1 MAIKPDEMTVSLKI
15 KKSIVEIL
23 DKERAKFKQPRS
35 SWIIQC
41 IVEKLEKIGYE
52 VNEDTKD
59 H

>member
-1 MAIKPDEMTVSLKI
+1 MSIKPDEMTVSLKM
-15 KKSIVEIL
+15 KKTIVELL

-52 VNEDTKD
+52 IEGENK
-59 H
+59 

>member
-1 MAIKPDEMTVSLKI
+1 M
-15 KKSIVEIL
+15 KKTIVEIL

-52 VNEDTKD
+52 IGEESR
-59 H
+59 

>member
-1 MAIKPDEMTVSLKI
+1 MSVKPDEMTVSLKM
-15 KKSIVEIL
+15 KKTIVEIL

-52 VNEDTKD
+52 IGEESR
-59 H
+59 